1 MSSVRILHGYRYPFL
16 ILALLALLVGARL
29 SSSAPT
35 PTTRAPNGE
44 TTVITIKWTVT
55 GLKLRDM
62 EEHITSPYEH
72 ALSSFVDQAQGV
84 ESHTFDGL
92 VIVKIFLR
100 PGADLDLAY
109 NQIAAASEYLRRQYQ
124 LAMEPSR
131 DAT

>member
-1 MSSVRILHGYRYPFL
+1 MSFVRIRPGYRYAFL
-16 ILALLALLVGARL
+16 ILALLGLLVGARL
-29 SSSAPT
+29 SSSAPA
-35 PTTRAPNGE
+35 TRVPNSQ
-44 TTVITIKWTVT
+44 TTVITVKWTVT

-62 EEHITSPYEH
+62 EEHVTSPYEH

-100 PGADLDLAY
+100 PGADLDQAY
-109 NQIAAASEYLRRQYQ
+109 GQIAAASEYLRRQYQ
-124 LAMEPSR
+124 LAMQPLP